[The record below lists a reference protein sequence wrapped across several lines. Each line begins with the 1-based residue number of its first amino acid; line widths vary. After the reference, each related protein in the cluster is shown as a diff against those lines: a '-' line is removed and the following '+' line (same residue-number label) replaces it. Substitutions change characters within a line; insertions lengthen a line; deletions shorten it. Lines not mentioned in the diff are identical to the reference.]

1 MRKSLW
7 TLLALLLVL
16 TVGGNVWSQEIVLPE
31 FADLD
36 SSIMRP
42 DRETR
47 LRWIEE
53 YERAPFAI
61 NDEEIELRLSNA
73 QAQMVGTS
81 INLLNYLQ
89 YTPSERSQ
97 GSCGNC
103 WVWANTGITEIA
115 LSVQK
120 GIKDR
125 FSIQFLNSC
134 KTDDYACC
142 GGNPSMFASWYD
154 GQGLAIPWSNTNTSY
169 QDGSGRCSNHTAL
182 YHVEV
187 LGRLQTIRLP
197 LFKHK

>member
-53 YERAPFAI
+53 YESAPFAI

-97 GSCGNC
+97 GLAVTAGCG
-103 WVWANTGITEIA
+103 
-115 LSVQK
+115 
-120 GIKDR
+120 
-125 FSIQFLNSC
+125 
-134 KTDDYACC
+134 
-142 GGNPSMFASWYD
+142 
-154 GQGLAIPWSNTNTSY
+154 
-169 QDGSGRCSNHTAL
+169 
-182 YHVEV
+182 
-187 LGRLQTIRLP
+187 QTLELLKSP
-197 LFKHK
+197 